1 MKHFPFPIIFAAFVL
16 TAVACAQSNSPA
28 PKPASGISDAPTAGT
43 QTSNPSKL
51 ASPDASQASGS
62 SQTASPTV
70 TNDTKDTKETK
81 DAKESN
87 DAGEPQRPKTVIL
100 DSSATSNG
108 VLATDGH
115 DPILDPRPLPGG
127 KTTLVGGAI
136 S

>member
-70 TNDTKDTKETK
+70 TNNTKNTKD
-81 DAKESN
+81 DKESN

-100 DSSATSNG
+100 DRSATSNAQ
-108 VLATDGH
+108 L
-115 DPILDPRPLPGG
+115 
-127 KTTLVGGAI
+127 
-136 S
+136 